1 MNFVTKEPINKGG
14 SNENA
19 AYHGP
24 TDLYEKNGFVFCN
37 RIEGCRIV
45 RKKL

>member
-1 MNFVTKEPINKGG
+1 MNFVSKCPINKGG

-24 TDLYEKNGFVFCN
+24 TDLYVKKTDLFFA
-37 RIEGCRIV
+37 IELKDV
-45 RKKL
+45 VS